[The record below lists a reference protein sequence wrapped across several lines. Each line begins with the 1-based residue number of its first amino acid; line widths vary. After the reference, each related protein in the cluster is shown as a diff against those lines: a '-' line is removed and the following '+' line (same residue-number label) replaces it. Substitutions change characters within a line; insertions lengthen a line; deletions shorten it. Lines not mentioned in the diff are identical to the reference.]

1 MTPDELESLFG
12 LGILGGPPQ
21 LLVGVHV
28 VLLAELQVPQEFWV
42 HPLHLD
48 PGLRRRLPGGIPV
61 TLSVLIVIGV
71 VLRLGHRASIG
82 DFLERKKED

>member
-1 MTPDELESLFG
+1 MPDVTLCLLRKWLTTCHEVIQGQCLERLFTDS
-12 LGILGGPPQ
+12 ITY
-21 LLVGVHV
+21 
-28 VLLAELQVPQEFWV
+28 
-42 HPLHLD
+42 PLHLD